1 MIAQALQT
9 GGGPN
14 ISDAYTIN
22 ALPGSGS
29 LYITLLCTV
38 ELQNTNILGS
48 KSHLLHHQGFNF
60 YVVGQGFGNFNNS
73 SADTAKFNLV
83 DPVRGT
89 LLVCPLVDGLQFD
102 FLSTTQ

>member
-29 LYITLLCTV
+29 LYITLLCTINKDV
-38 ELQNTNILGS
+38 KPRKIL
-48 KSHLLHHQGFNF
+48 K
-60 YVVGQGFGNFNNS
+60 
-73 SADTAKFNLV
+73 
-83 DPVRGT
+83 
-89 LLVCPLVDGLQFD
+89 
-102 FLSTTQ
+102 